1 LQAAKKDAIGEG
13 DVAKVEAID
22 KAIDEAK
29 ATKADIPTAPE
40 LAPEIKDWVAA
51 NPWYAK
57 DMELHDFALAY
68 NDSYLKRHP
77 DDLAGSLEATTRAVK
92 KAFPDKFSGDS
103 KVVKPG
109 PSAVEGS
116 TAPSSAGRKFTVSRL
131 SADQKLAHDQYIKA
145 GTFDKAAAAAK
156 MSPTEFYIKQ
166 LDEIGELSR

>member
-1 LQAAKKDAIGEG
+1 
-13 DVAKVEAID
+13 
-22 KAIDEAK
+22 
-29 ATKADIPTAPE
+29 

-51 NPWYAK
+51 NKWYAT

-92 KAFPDKFSGDS
+92 KAFPEKFAGDA
-103 KVVKPG
+103 KPTVTKPG

-116 TAPSSAGRKFTVSRL
+116 TASSGAGKKFTVSRL

-145 GTFDKAAAAAK
+145 GTFDKAAAEAK